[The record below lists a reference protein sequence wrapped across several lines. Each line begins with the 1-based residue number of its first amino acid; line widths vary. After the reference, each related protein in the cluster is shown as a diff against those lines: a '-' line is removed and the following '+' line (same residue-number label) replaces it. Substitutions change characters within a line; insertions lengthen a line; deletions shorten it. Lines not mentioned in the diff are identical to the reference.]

1 MPQAYRPNR
10 RPQSAQEVSRP
21 QSHAAAAK
29 ALYPEGQPFG
39 WVTMTEAR
47 LPLWTPGQP
56 VGSP

>member
-47 LPLWTPGQP
+47 LPPGP
-56 VGSP
+56 MDNP